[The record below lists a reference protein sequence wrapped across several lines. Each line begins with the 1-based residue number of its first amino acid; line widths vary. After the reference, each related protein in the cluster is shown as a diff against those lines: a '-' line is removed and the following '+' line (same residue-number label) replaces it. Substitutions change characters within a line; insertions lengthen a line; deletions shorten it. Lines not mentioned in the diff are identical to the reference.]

1 MVKKRGLPERE
12 ELVFQLQD
20 THELLKE
27 RDQKIAVSK
36 MAYLLLSRDSGL
48 VQMLKLNRSCQFIY
62 KLDINIYQ

>member
-36 MAYLLLSRDSGL
+36 MTYLLLSRDSGL
-48 VQMLKLNRSCQFIY
+48 VQMLKL
-62 KLDINIYQ
+62 K